1 MRRGKLI
8 KPFRC
13 MHADK
18 VRSLVF
24 GKNGETYCRSCWNF
38 LGNPTGLQSSH
49 IFTGRKC
56 WTGQEVLGR
65 KYGSEE
71 VRADTERDLLK
82 KNWPS
87 WFESRI
93 KEKGI
98 DENNVRTF
106 LSGTPETS
114 E

>member
-49 IFTGRKC
+49 IYTGKKI
-56 WTGQEVLGR
+56 WLGSDV
-65 KYGSEE
+65 YGKRLGSDEL
-71 VRADTERDLLK
+71 RADTERDLLK

-87 WFESRI
+87 WMEDRI
-93 KEKGI
+93 KSKGL
-98 DENNVRTF
+98 DESKIRTRMD
-106 LSGTPETS
+106 T
-114 E
+114 